1 MCENLKRFKNTII
14 NVMMTDNREEQNI
27 NFFFEDL
34 EPVTNSETNKDI
46 LDVDF
51 ILQEICKEELYNIS
65 SSPETMGYIENYIN
79 NYTVKELLVICD
91 YYGFAKN
98 VKVNKSNKQEIAHL
112 LVEFETNPINNYI
125 VCKRKNMW
133 FYVNEL
139 KNDKF
144 MKKYVLL

>member
-1 MCENLKRFKNTII
+1 
-14 NVMMTDNREEQNI
+14 MTDNKEEPNI
-27 NFFFEDL
+27 NFFFEDVDP
-34 EPVTNSETNKDI
+34 PVKNSDTNTEI
-46 LDVDF
+46 LDIDL
-51 ILQEICKEELYNIS
+51 ILQGIYQEELYNKAPS
-65 SSPETMGYIENYIN
+65 SEITSYIENYID

-98 VKVNKSNKQEIAHL
+98 LKVNKSNKQEIAHL

>member
-1 MCENLKRFKNTII
+1 
-14 NVMMTDNREEQNI
+14 MMTDTTEEPNI
-27 NFFFEDL
+27 NFFFEDI
-34 EPVTNSETNKDI
+34 EPPVTNRVSKTDI
-46 LDVDF
+46 LDIDF
-51 ILQEICKEELYNIS
+51 ILQEICKEELYNTS
-65 SSPETMGYIENYIN
+65 SSPEIMGYIENYIN

>member
-1 MCENLKRFKNTII
+1 
-14 NVMMTDNREEQNI
+14 MTDNTEEPNI
-27 NFFFEDL
+27 NFFFED
-34 EPVTNSETNKDI
+34 VDTHIRNSDTNTEI
-46 LDVDF
+46 LNIDL
-51 ILQEICKEELYNIS
+51 ILQEICKEELYNTT
-65 SSPETMGYIENYIN
+65 SSPEIMGYIENYID
-79 NYTVKELLVICD
+79 NYTVKELLVMCD

-98 VKVNKSNKQEIAHL
+98 LKVNKSNKQEIAHF